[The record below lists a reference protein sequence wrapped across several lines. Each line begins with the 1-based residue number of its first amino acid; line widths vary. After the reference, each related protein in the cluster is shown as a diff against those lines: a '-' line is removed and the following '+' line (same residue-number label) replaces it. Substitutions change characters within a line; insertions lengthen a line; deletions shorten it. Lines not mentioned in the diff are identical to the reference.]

1 MQNLNVKKNSIAD
14 IKTDLKLCFPGAR
27 TAGSAAAQGE
37 KARGSSRGCYRAA
50 RPSRWRSWGP
60 RKQATGAPL
69 PAYASPSGPAWD
81 LAGFQGTSP
90 PRFPAQWIH
99 HCETPNAGFRR
110 PPGCGRLWAAAPSRP
125 QSRSWAPLS
134 LPPSLPPPPPGLRG
148 PSEHPA
154 AFRGA
159 EAGAPCPSPQLP
171 QRAPCRGAGH
181 AGCGAPGCWQGS
193 REGPLPGAGARASP
207 PGAERRRRRA
217 QGRCRLGARSPP
229 PALPLGSP
237 LFIVSAP
244 LPWLV
249 SFITGWQTW
258 WPRGRLSLKTQK
270 CREGRSPDCRPP
282 PRPPPRR
289 PRPDQP
295 PRRATRGRS
304 AAANAPGD
312 PRPRPLTCVPGAEG
326 PEGPPSGRPAL
337 SSSAAAAGPVP
348 GELLAAGA
356 PAPGASRAPF
366 TSRQSPFPSFLEQP
380 LRPAV
385 PQPCFRKVGCC
396 RSDPS
401 GRRRVCG
408 RAGPAPG
415 LPAACHPPTEP
426 PGPAFRHLCAE
437 PPPPRPRVTA
447 KPDSEPGGRAVGG
460 RCHLPQDGPKTRG
473 RAHPGRARPPAPWL
487 AKTGP
492 GPSAG
497 RPCDPRGP
505 HDPHDPCD
513 PRVPRDP
520 CDPRVLHDTRVPHDP
535 RDPRDPQDPRDP
547 S

>member
-27 TAGSAAAQGE
+27 TAGSAAAGGE
-37 KARGSSRGCYRAA
+37 KARGSSRGCCRAA

-60 RKQATGAPL
+60 PE
-69 PAYASPSGPAWD
+69 ASDRGPV
-81 LAGFQGTSP
+81 AGLRVTFGSSLGP
-90 PRFPAQWIH
+90 HWVPRY
-99 HCETPNAGFRR
+99 
-110 PPGCGRLWAAAPSRP
+110 
-125 QSRSWAPLS
+125 
-134 LPPSLPPPPPGLRG
+134 LPPSFSSTVDPSLRNAKRRVSQAPRMRAALGGSSLTAEPLVGTPLASPVASSPASRPLRPLRASGRLLGSRGSRGGRSLPLPTAPTASPLSRG
-148 PSEHPA
+148 RP
-154 AFRGA
+154 RRVWG
-159 EAGAPCPSPQLP
+159 AGAL
-171 QRAPCRGAGH
+171 AGV
-181 AGCGAPGCWQGS
+181 
-193 REGPLPGAGARASP
+193 REGPLPGAGARAWP
-207 PGAERRRRRA
+207 ARVRDERPRRRGPSDGGGGRRA
-217 QGRCRLGARSPP
+217 GAVWGRGARR

-237 LFIVSAP
+237 LFIVPAP

-249 SFITGWQTW
+249 SFITGWQTR
-258 WPRGRLSLKTQK
+258 WPRGRLSLKTQI
-270 CREGRSPDCRPP
+270 CREGRSPDCRAPP
-282 PRPPPRR
+282 PPARR
-289 PRPDQP
+289 PRPDQS
-295 PRRATRGRS
+295 PRRATRGRC

-312 PRPRPLTCVPGAEG
+312 PCPRPLTCVPVAEG

-356 PAPGASRAPF
+356 PAPGASRAPS

-437 PPPPRPRVTA
+437 PPPPRQ
-447 KPDSEPGGRAVGG
+447 PGHGQARLGARGRAVGG
-460 RCHLPQDGPKTRG
+460 PCHLPQDGPKT
-473 RAHPGRARPPAPWL
+473 
-487 AKTGP
+487 
-492 GPSAG
+492 
-497 RPCDPRGP
+497 
-505 HDPHDPCD
+505 
-513 PRVPRDP
+513 
-520 CDPRVLHDTRVPHDP
+520 
-535 RDPRDPQDPRDP
+535 
-547 S
+547 